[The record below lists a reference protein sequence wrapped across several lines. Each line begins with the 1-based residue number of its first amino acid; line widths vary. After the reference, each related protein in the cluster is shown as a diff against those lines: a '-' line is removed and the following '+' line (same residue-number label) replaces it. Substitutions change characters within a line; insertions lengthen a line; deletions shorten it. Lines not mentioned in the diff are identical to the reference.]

1 MFDNLSSNFK
11 AKIEFAGEEINKAEN
26 DVWIDFPY
34 EDWWT
39 K

>member
-1 MFDNLSSNFK
+1 MDFS
-11 AKIEFAGEEINKAEN
+11 GEEINKETNPA
-26 DVWIDFPY
+26 WIDFPY